1 MTMGAGRY
9 MALETVI
16 SIIANTVLV
25 TAVGILVF
33 GQKQTVS
40 VWAPGGVEFDIL
52 LQTSTVAFFSSL
64 VPGLLTRW
72 RIRRGKVGRGG
83 APLVRLPSSLF
94 LQSLLIALIAI
105 VLVVPGATALIEW
118 QAKAS
123 LPLVPFL
130 AFKMILTVIASAVAT
145 PIGLSAI
152 LAKAPEVSV
161 P

>member
-1 MTMGAGRY
+1 MPMPAGRY
-9 MALETVI
+9 VALETAI
-16 SIIANTVLV
+16 SIVANTVLV
-25 TAVGILVF
+25 TAVGILIF
-33 GQKQTVS
+33 GKKHTVD

-64 VPGLLTRW
+64 VPGLLTRR
-72 RIRRGKVGRGG
+72 RIRRGRIGRGG
-83 APLVRLPSSLF
+83 APLVRLPSSLL
-94 LQSLLIALIAI
+94 LQSLLISLIAV

-130 AFKMILTVIASAVAT
+130 VFKMILTVIASAVAT

-152 LAKAPEVSV
+152 LAKIPEASG
-161 P
+161 